1 MSINNKP
8 VDYEHLITILSIA
21 GIISLVAMV
30 YKLTGQFPDSGF
42 SRLTSQGIAAYEQ
55 PKPVLPGHTAPM
67 NAANKMPSSVPQIDR
82 AEVAKIQQRFDQ
94 AVVLLHA
101 KQYKYAITALDA
113 VLRMQPDIPEVYV
126 NMGYAY
132 LGLNAYDTAAS
143 AFSKALDIKPG
154 QANAYYGLAIVAESN
169 KDYEVALGAMRSYIH
184 LVKPDNRFLTKARSA
199 IWEWEE
205 ILGRNKGVDKLAG
218 GVAKPGEPTTVTV
231 PQESGP

>member
-21 GIISLVAMV
+21 GLISLVAMV
-30 YKLTGQFPDSGF
+30 YKVTGQFPDSGF

-55 PKPVLPGHTAPM
+55 LKPLLPGHTAPM
-67 NAANKMPSSVPQIDR
+67 NAANKMPSSVPQIDP
-82 AEVAKIQQRFDQ
+82 AEVANIKRRFNQ
-94 AVVLLHA
+94 AVALLHA
-101 KQYKYAITALDA
+101 KKYEYAIKALDDI
-113 VLRMQPDIPEVYV
+113 LRMQPDIPEVYV

-132 LGLNAYDTAAS
+132 LGLKAYDTAAS

-154 QANAYYGLAIVAESN
+154 QANAYYGLAIVAETN

-184 LVKPDNRFLTKARSA
+184 LAKPDNHFLTKARSA

-205 ILGRNKGVDKLAG
+205 ILGRNKDKDKPAG
-218 GVAKPGEPTTVTV
+218 GAAKPGEPTTVTV
-231 PQESGP
+231 PQESGS